1 MINPPERSP
10 ERDEAILAML
20 PNVPFTGWS
29 MRTLLESAGPD
40 ADLLF
45 QGGAVDMIEA
55 YVDGADRRMEAA
67 AAEIDLTVLRVP
79 ARVRRVIALRFEQG
93 RAHKEAISRALGV
106 LALPQHAPAAARTA
120 GRTIDSVWYAAGD
133 RSADFSWYTKRA
145 ILAPIYA
152 ATLLYWLRDTSIDD
166 QPTLA
171 FLDRRLAA
179 VGRIGKL
186 RRRLGAVGGRLSP
199 SQT

>member
-1 MINPPERSP
+1 MIQPPERSP

-29 MRTLLESAGPD
+29 VRTLQESAGPD

-45 QGGAVDMIEA
+45 PGGAVDMIEA
-55 YVDGADRRMEAA
+55 YVDGADRRMESAA
-67 AAEIDLTVLRVP
+67 AAIDLTEIRVT

-93 RAHKEAISRALGV
+93 RADKEAIARALGI
-106 LALPQHAPAAARTA
+106 LTLPQNVLVAARTA
-120 GRTIDSVWYAAGD
+120 SRTVDAIWYAAGD
-133 RSADFSWYTKRA
+133 RSADVSWYSKRA

-152 ATLLYWLRDTSIDD
+152 ASMLFWLRDSSTDD
-166 QPTLA
+166 EATLE
-171 FLDRRLAA
+171 FLDRRLAG

-186 RRRLGAVGGRLSP
+186 RRRIESMRKRA
-199 SQT
+199 

>member
-1 MINPPERSP
+1 MIQPPERSP

-29 MRTLLESAGPD
+29 VRTLQGSAGPD

-45 QGGAVDMIEA
+45 PGGAVDMIEA
-55 YVDGADRRMEAA
+55 YVDGADRRMEIA
-67 AAEIDLTVLRVP
+67 AAEIDLSQIRVP

-93 RAHKEAISRALGV
+93 RANKEAIAHALGI
-106 LALPQHAPAAARTA
+106 LTLPQNVLAAARTA
-120 GRTIDSVWYAAGD
+120 SRTVDAIWYAAGD
-133 RSADFSWYTKRA
+133 RSADVSWYTKRA

-152 ATLLYWLRDTSIDD
+152 ATMLYWLRDDSIDD
-166 QPTLA
+166 EATLA
-171 FLDRRLAA
+171 FLDRRLGA

-186 RRRLGAVGGRLSP
+186 RRRIDDVTMRIRSTLS
-199 SQT
+199 